1 MGSTAG
7 ESEQTVP
14 KKQSTAAKKARAVQR
29 AEGGKHTVL
38 LAAQTCGKSLDP
50 WSDSD
55 RGCARP
61 PHSGLEPCSAN
72 RDFDAAGWQE
82 RVDAEWSAEEAR
94 RAALTDDERAE
105 EARLAFEEEHDDG
118 YTATDAWEDA
128 RSYKWE
134 E

>member
-1 MGSTAG
+1 M
-7 ESEQTVP
+7 P

-29 AEGGKHTVL
+29 ESGGKHTVL
-38 LAAQTCGKSLDP
+38 LAEQTCGRSLDP
-50 WSDSD
+50 WSEST

-61 PHSGLEPCSAN
+61 PHPHTELCSEN
-72 RDFDAAGWQE
+72 RDFDVAGWQE
-82 RVDAEWSAEEAR
+82 RVGAEWAAEEAR

-105 EARLAFEEEHDDG
+105 EARLALEDEYDDG

-134 E
+134 D